1 MYVYILYIKEDLN
14 NQSII
19 FRWSQSNS
27 QRPDG
32 FWGSMSVRW
41 QDIVYSSM
49 CFPCYH
55 VYSFSIYIYIIICI
69 SSLYKY
75 KRFLNIIYIYNW
87 SRSIYLSIYLPID
100 LSIYLSIYRSIY
112 RSIDLSI
119 YRSIDLLIYR
129 SIDLSIYLSIDL
141 SIYLSIYLSI

>member
-55 VYSFSIYIYIIICI
+55 VYSFSVYIYIIICI

-75 KRFLNIIYIYNW
+75 KRFLNIIYIY
-87 SRSIYLSIYLPID
+87 IYITGLD
-100 LSIYLSIYRSIY
+100 LSIYLSIYRSIDLSINRSIDLSIY
-112 RSIDLSI
+112 WSIDLSI
-119 YRSIDLLIYR
+119 YRSIY
-129 SIDLSIYLSIDL
+129 LSVYLSI
-141 SIYLSIYLSI
+141 